1 MEFDGTLG
9 RHPRD
14 YGWSERIEN
23 TEDGFM
29 MRCSCEIL
37 DMNEFINVVW
47 IFWKKKSK
55 FFNQSKMLDIN
66 EFIIFL
72 LNFEE
77 KKYIL

>member
-29 MRCSCEIL
+29 MRWSCKIL
-37 DMNEFINVVW
+37 DMNEFINYFG
-47 IFWKKKSK
+47 ILK
-55 FFNQSKMLDIN
+55 
-66 EFIIFL
+66 
-72 LNFEE
+72 E

>member
-29 MRCSCEIL
+29 MRYSC
-37 DMNEFINVVW
+37 
-47 IFWKKKSK
+47 
-55 FFNQSKMLDIN
+55 KMLDIN

-72 LNFEE
+72 EFGRNKLYSLTPAL
-77 KKYIL
+77 K

>member
-29 MRCSCEIL
+29 MRWSCKIL
-37 DMNEFINVVW
+37 DMNEFIV
-47 IFWKKKSK
+47 
-55 FFNQSKMLDIN
+55 
-66 EFIIFL
+66 FL
-72 LNFEE
+72 GISEE
-77 KKYIL
+77 KKVYSLTQALK